1 MDWDSGFLIFIQEH
15 LRSDA
20 LTPALKVIT
29 HTCDSGWIWI
39 LLCVAL
45 LVIPKTRR
53 PGAIAGASLAL
64 EAIITNLVI
73 KNAVGRTRPYEA
85 VNGLVNLIEKQ
96 KDYSFPSGHTGASF
110 AVAGVLLLIALIG
123 LPVAK
128 EKGIMTRSKMTL
140 AYKLFALLTLI
151 YATIIAYSRLY
162 VGVHYPTDVL
172 GGLLLGLGT
181 SVIVYYAYHVA
192 VKKLSDRK
200 DKTQVNENAAEE

>member
-15 LRSDA
+15 LRSDV

-39 LLCVAL
+39 ILCVAL
-45 LVIPKTRR
+45 LIYPKTRR
-53 PGAIAGASLAL
+53 FGVIAGASLAL
-64 EAIITNLVI
+64 EAIITNLII
-73 KNAVGRTRPYEA
+73 KNAVARTRPYEA
-85 VNGLVNLIEKQ
+85 IDGLVNLIEKQ

-128 EKGIMTRSKMTL
+128 EAGIMTRAKTTSS
-140 AYKLFALLTLI
+140 YKFFALLALI

-181 SVIVYYAYHVA
+181 SVLSYYVYHLVI
-192 VKKLSDRK
+192 KKLSVNK
-200 DKTQVNENAAEE
+200 ANKKANENAAGE

>member
-39 LLCVAL
+39 ILCVIL
-45 LVIPKTRR
+45 LIIPKTRR
-53 PGAIAGASLAL
+53 FGLLAGISLAL
-64 EAIITNLVI
+64 EAIITNLAI
-73 KNAVGRTRPYEA
+73 KNLVARTRPYEA
-85 VNGLVNLIEKQ
+85 IDGLVNLIEKQ

-110 AVAGVLLLIALIG
+110 AVAGVLMIIALLG
-123 LPVAK
+123 MPVAIK
-128 EKGIMTRSKMTL
+128 AGDISRSKMTL
-140 AYKLFALLTLI
+140 SFKLFALLTLI

-172 GGLLLGLGT
+172 GGLFLGIGT
-181 SVIVYYAYHVA
+181 SFIAYYAYH
-192 VKKLSDRK
+192 LTIRK
-200 DKTQVNENAAEE
+200 ISERKSKTQIKENAAE

>member
-1 MDWDSGFLIFIQEH
+1 M
-15 LRSDA
+15 
-20 LTPALKVIT
+20 
-29 HTCDSGWIWI
+29 
-39 LLCVAL
+39 
-45 LVIPKTRR
+45 
-53 PGAIAGASLAL
+53 
-64 EAIITNLVI
+64 
-73 KNAVGRTRPYEA
+73 
-85 VNGLVNLIEKQ
+85 
-96 KDYSFPSGHTGASF
+96 
-110 AVAGVLLLIALIG
+110 IALIG

-181 SVIVYYAYHVA
+181 SVIAYYVYHVA

-200 DKTQVNENAAEE
+200 VKTQVNENAAEE

>member
-96 KDYSFPSGHTGASF
+96 KDYSFPSGHSGAAF
-110 AVAGVLLLIALIG
+110 AVAGALIVIALLG
-123 LPVAK
+123 LPVVVEAGK
-128 EKGIMTRSKMTL
+128 IKRTKMNLT
-140 AYKLFALLTLI
+140 YKLFAVLMII
-151 YATIIAYSRLY
+151 YAVILAFSRMY
-162 VGVHYPTDVL
+162 VGVHYPTDII
-172 GGLLLGLGT
+172 GGTLLGAAT
-181 SVIVYYAYHVA
+181 SFIAYFAYHVA
-192 VKKLSDRK
+192 IRK
-200 DKTQVNENAAEE
+200 ISVRKAAKTENA

>member
-96 KDYSFPSGHTGASF
+96 KDYSFPSGHTGAAF
-110 AVAGVLLLIALIG
+110 AVAGAMLVVALFG
-123 LPVAK
+123 LPVIVK
-128 EKGIMTRSKMTL
+128 TGEISRSKMTL
-140 AYKLFALLTLI
+140 TFKLCAVLFVIYSVLL
-151 YATIIAYSRLY
+151 AFSRMY
-162 VGVHYPTDVL
+162 VGVHYPTDVIT
-172 GGLLLGLGT
+172 GLLLGLAT
-181 SVIVYYAYHVA
+181 SAVAYLVYQAVI
-192 VKKLSDRK
+192 KKAH
-200 DKTQVNENAAEE
+200 ENKAKI